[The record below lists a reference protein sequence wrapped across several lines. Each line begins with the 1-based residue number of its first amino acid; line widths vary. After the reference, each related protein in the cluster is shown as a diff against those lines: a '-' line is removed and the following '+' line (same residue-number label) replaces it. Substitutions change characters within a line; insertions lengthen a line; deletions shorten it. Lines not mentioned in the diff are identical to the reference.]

1 MTSNTP
7 IDLIV
12 IDIDRTT
19 LTDEYQLLP
28 EVTAAVGRAQRAGIA
43 VCAATARS
51 PAALRPIA
59 SELGLTGQSV
69 CLNGAWIGALDRQSD
84 AVLTQSELD
93 RSHIVRLIEK
103 AEKEG
108 LNPCW
113 FTEDRW
119 WALSDG
125 PLVARESRATKSTPS
140 CIGNLA
146 AIQDPIFKLL
156 ILENPETGV
165 FAQAVQHEFGSH
177 FDFTRSDTYLIEI
190 TQAGVS
196 KRSAVEKLAASIGY
210 ERHNIAAV
218 GDSENDLELIKWSG
232 FGVAMG
238 NATAAVKGAADW
250 VTKSNADA
258 GVAHAIDKIMATNT
272 AINDLGSELK

>member
-1 MTSNTP
+1 MSTTP

-19 LTDEYQLLP
+19 LTDDYRLLP
-28 EVTAAVGRAQRAGIA
+28 EVTAAVGRAQRAGIT

-51 PAALRPIA
+51 PGALRPIA
-59 SELGLTGQSV
+59 SELGLIGQCV
-69 CLNGAWIGALDRQSD
+69 CLNGAWIGVLGARSD
-84 AVLTQSELD
+84 TVLMQSELD
-93 RSHIVRLIEK
+93 LSHVVRLIKK
-103 AEKEG
+103 AEEEG

-113 FTEDRW
+113 FTEDMW
-119 WALSDG
+119 WTLSEG

-140 CIGNLA
+140 YIGDLA
-146 AIQDPIFKLL
+146 EIRGPIFKLL
-156 ILENPETGV
+156 ILEDPQNGI
-165 FAQAVQHEFGSH
+165 FAEAVQHEFDCH
-177 FDFTRSDTYLIEI
+177 FDFTRSDTFLIEI

-196 KRSAVEKLAASIGY
+196 KRSAVEKLAVSIGY
-210 ERHNIAAV
+210 ERHRIAAV

-258 GVAHAIDKIMATNT
+258 GVAHAIDKIMAANT
-272 AINDLGSELK
+272 AINDLGSELT